1 MAETKPFCLQLEA
14 GPSASYK
21 YVTLLEATLF
31 NMERHIFELLWPF
44 FGFCQY
50 LGLFP
55 CKRTID
61 TLSGLIQL
69 KPIHWMRQL
78 AFFLVLGHSIMFG
91 NMVNF
96 IPIILE
102 GKSTEDNIKC
112 LRSIHPINESL
123 LDWMAMLTLL
133 TSMSVLFYLLTWGIV
148 KTKTELCDLFHKSD
162 SSNHFDVKKRHFSS
176 SYTVII

>member
-1 MAETKPFCLQLEA
+1 MLWVAETKPYCLQLEA
-14 GPSASYK
+14 WPSTSFR

-78 AFFLVLGHSIMFG
+78 AFFLVIG
-91 NMVNF
+91 
-96 IPIILE
+96 
-102 GKSTEDNIKC
+102 
-112 LRSIHPINESL
+112 HPIP
-123 LDWMAMLTLL
+123 
-133 TSMSVLFYLLTWGIV
+133 
-148 KTKTELCDLFHKSD
+148 
-162 SSNHFDVKKRHFSS
+162 
-176 SYTVII
+176 